1 MTSHQAIIQGAKRAG
16 CTFAAGRPSRI
27 IEPLL
32 AEAAAELGPAAVAR
46 ADDDVSAVGLGMVAA
61 AAGEIALVA
70 TSSPALSTCAENI
83 ALAHLA
89 ELPIVIIHSQ
99 HLGVANE
106 NALVGDVDVTLA
118 RHVGIAGLPLP
129 VLAAADAASACR
141 LTQAAFALACGR
153 RTPVILLTSN
163 GIAMTEQAV
172 DSPEPGSPL
181 EPSLPSET
189 GLPLEPSSPLEL
201 GLPPETDPNPIAI
214 GPRLSFDSLPQPG
227 HIQFA
232 GRIDGRPVFLNLPPT
247 EIEGRLKRL
256 QDKILDATRMQE
268 YVRPDADPDAET
280 LLLSYGLAD
289 QPSRQAVEL
298 VRAAGGRVS
307 HLTIYSL
314 WPIPRQALRRAMT
327 PFVRRVLVPEMNVGL
342 YVDELRKV
350 LRNVKLDSLAQ
361 FDGHPIDPQIIA
373 RQITDWPC
381 G

>member
-46 ADDDVSAVGLGMVAA
+46 ADDDASAVRLGIAAA

-70 TSSPALSTCAENI
+70 TSGPALSACAENI

-89 ELPIVIIHSQ
+89 ELPLVIIHSQ

-118 RHVGIAGLPLP
+118 RHVGIAGLSLP
-129 VLAAADAASACR
+129 VFAAADAASACR
-141 LTQAAFALACGR
+141 LTQAAFALAR
-153 RTPVILLTSN
+153 RLRTPVILLTSN
-163 GIAMTEQAV
+163 GIAAQEQPA
-172 DSPEPGSPL
+172 DSPEPCSTL
-181 EPSLPSET
+181 EPGLPSET
-189 GLPLEPSSPLEL
+189 GLPPKPSSPPEPD
-201 GLPPETDPNPIAI
+201 LPPETDPNPIAI
-214 GPRLSFDSLPQPG
+214 GPPLSFDTVSRPG
-227 HIQFA
+227 HVAFA
-232 GRIDGRPVFLNLPPT
+232 GRIDGRRVFLNLPPT
-247 EIEGRLKRL
+247 EIEPRLKRL
-256 QDKILDATRMQE
+256 RDKILDPTHMQE
-268 YVRPDADPDAET
+268 YVHPDADPDAET

-289 QPSRQAVEL
+289 QPSRRAVEL

-314 WPIPRQALRRAMT
+314 WPIPQQALRRAKT

-350 LRNVKLDSLAQ
+350 LRNVKLDSLAR